1 MKSLI
6 FLVLTLICNLALA
19 QKVVF
24 LHHST
29 GGGVYNEGN
38 VAQWFD
44 TYNSQNSTNYEITE
58 RAYPDSPYPWEN
70 YAYDYWNL
78 WINGAC
84 NNDKSGTEC
93 LSSIATKYDVII
105 YKHCFPGAG
114 IGEDEAEKS
123 VSSSYKSLGNY
134 KLQYRALRT
143 LMDSYPNNK
152 FIVWTLA
159 PLHRNATDSASAA
172 RAAQFVNWVKTQ
184 WLSED
189 GKSHPNIFVFD
200 FWGYVAETNANPSQG
215 KVNCLKYDYEGSH
228 DGDDSHPNTQA
239 NQNVGPIFGQFIV
252 DCIKQTNTGINNKT
266 QNNIT
271 VAYNNGRLEFQ
282 GLNENAHQSEC
293 CIYSMDGHLL
303 YKKQLRS
310 SIALSLSEG
319 MYLVSI
325 HNKAFGS
332 QTAKICV
339 IK

>member
-6 FLVLTLICNLALA
+6 FLAIALSCNVVFA
-19 QKVVF
+19 QKVIF

-38 VAQWFD
+38 VSAWFED
-44 TYNSQNSTNYEITE
+44 YNSKNLTNYEITE

-70 YAYDYWNL
+70 YPYDYWNL

-84 NNDKSGTEC
+84 NNDNSKTEC
-93 LSSIATKYDVII
+93 LSSIAAKYDVII

-114 IGEDEAEKS
+114 IGEDEAENS

-143 LMDSYPNNK
+143 LMDSHPNNK

-172 RAAQFVNWVKTQ
+172 RAAQFVNWVKNQ

-189 GKSHPNIFVFD
+189 GKSHSNIFVFD
-200 FWGYVAETNANPSQG
+200 FWGNVAESSANPSHG

-252 DCIKQTNTGINNKT
+252 DCIKQNNTSVKSKTTDNFQICYINCK
-266 QNNIT
+266 
-271 VAYNNGRLEFQ
+271 LEIQ
-282 GLNENAHQSEC
+282 GLNEKTDLSDLY
-293 CIYSMDGHLL
+293 IYSVDGHLL
-303 YKKQLRS
+303 YKNKLQS
-310 SIALSLSEG
+310 SISVPLPEG

-325 HNKAFGS
+325 HDKTFGTKA
-332 QTAKICV
+332 AKICV